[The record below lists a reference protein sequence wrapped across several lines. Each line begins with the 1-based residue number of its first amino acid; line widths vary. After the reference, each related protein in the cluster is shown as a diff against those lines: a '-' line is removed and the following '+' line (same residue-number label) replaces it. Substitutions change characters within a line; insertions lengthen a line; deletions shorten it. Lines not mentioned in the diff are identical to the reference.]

1 MHELSIAQSILDIV
15 RENLSANGG
24 GRLKSVRVKI
34 GELAGVVPDSLDFCF
49 GAITKGTEMEE
60 ARLEIERTGIVA
72 RCDECGRDFPIEG
85 LVFRCPVCES
95 AGIKVISGNELRVV
109 EIEVEDGEQT

>member
-1 MHELSIAQSILDIV
+1 MHELSIAQNILDIV

-24 GRLKSVRVKI
+24 GRLKSVKVKI

-60 ARLEIERTGIVA
+60 ARLEIEKTCIVA
-72 RCDECGRDFPIEG
+72 RCNDCGRDFPVEG
-85 LVFRCPVCES
+85 LMFSCPICKS
-95 AGIKVISGNELRVV
+95 TGITVIAGNELQVI
-109 EIEVEDGEQT
+109 EIEVED